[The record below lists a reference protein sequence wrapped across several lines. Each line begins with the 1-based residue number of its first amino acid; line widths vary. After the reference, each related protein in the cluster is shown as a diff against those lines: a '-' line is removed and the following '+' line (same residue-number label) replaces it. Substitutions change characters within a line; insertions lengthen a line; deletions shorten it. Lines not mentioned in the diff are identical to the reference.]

1 MAIDLIIKN
10 GLIVDGTGLPGYHGD
25 VAVAAGRIVDI
36 GRIDAA
42 ARKVIDADG
51 LVVAPGFIDVH
62 THYDAQLHFEP
73 TASPSSWHGVTT
85 ALGGNCGFSLAP
97 AKPEDVPWLLQMLSR
112 VEGMS
117 PEALREGVYYPG
129 GGFGTFLNGLEGR
142 IGINFACFVGHA
154 AVRRL
159 VMGEAASE
167 RKATPAEIAAMVA
180 VVERSMV
187 EGAFGF
193 SSSQLEIHTDHI
205 GRPVPPNFA
214 SPDELVAL
222 SGALAS
228 SSHGLLEFFAATMG
242 DGYSDADR
250 ELMLA
255 MSAASGFKPM
265 TVDNLTRDRMA
276 PEMYKR
282 SLDFVEM
289 AASTGHRIHPQFMM
303 PITQAVWSL
312 DTTFLFDEMATFRA
326 TLALRGEERL
336 CQLQDPSVR
345 ARMKA
350 ELADPTGRM
359 MIFDWDQTTVS
370 SVTDP
375 SNVALVKQTINKIA
389 ADRGVDPVD
398 AILDLAVSENLQT
411 IFAIDVPVSPE
422 LWQVTAELIR
432 HPLTLAGSSDG
443 GAHLQTFCGASYST
457 QLLADAV
464 PGILSLESAISRLT
478 MQPAVLLGL
487 WDRGMIRVGNI
498 ADLVLFDLSALG
510 YEPLTFRHDF
520 PTGAP
525 RAVIEAH
532 GYREL
537 IVGGEVVLH
546 NGEDTGARPG
556 AVLRPRR

>member
-1 MAIDLIIKN
+1 VAVDLLIKG
-10 GLIVDGTGLPGYHGD
+10 GLIVDGTGLPAYRGD
-25 VAVAAGRIVDI
+25 IAVGAGRIVDI
-36 GRIDAA
+36 GRVRDS
-42 ARKVIDADG
+42 ARHVVDADG

-97 AKPEDVPWLLQMLSR
+97 AKPDDVPWLLEMLSR

-117 PEALREGVYYPG
+117 PEALRAGVDYPG
-129 GGFGTFLNGLEGR
+129 GGFGVFLDGLEGR

-167 RKATPAEIAAMVA
+167 RAATPAEIGAMA
-180 VVERSMV
+180 EVVERSMA

-193 SSSQLEIHTDHI
+193 SSSQLDIHNDHL

-214 SPDELVAL
+214 SAEELIAL

-228 SSHGLLEFFAATMG
+228 STHGLLEFFAATMG
-242 DGYSDADR
+242 DGYSQPDR

-255 MSAASGFKPM
+255 MSTASGFKPM
-265 TVDNLTRDRMA
+265 TVDNLTLDRMN
-276 PEMYKR
+276 PELHRR
-282 SLDFVEM
+282 SLEFVEM
-289 AASTGHRIHPQFMM
+289 AAAAGHRIHPQFMM

-326 TLALRGEERL
+326 TLALKGEERL
-336 CQLQDPSVR
+336 RQLQDPAVR
-345 ARMKA
+345 SRMKD

-359 MIFDWDQTTVS
+359 MLFDWDQTMVS
-370 SVTDP
+370 AVTDP
-375 SNVALVKQTINKIA
+375 RNAAYVKQTINKIA
-389 ADRGVDPVD
+389 ADRGVDPLD
-398 AILDLAVSENLQT
+398 AILDLAVSENLET

-422 LWQVTAELIR
+422 LWKVTAELIH

-464 PGILSLESAISRLT
+464 PEILSLESAISRLT
-478 MQPAVLLGL
+478 LQPAVLCGL

-498 ADLVLFDLSALG
+498 ADLVIFEREALG

-537 IVGGEVVLH
+537 IVGGAVVLH